1 MAVSRKI
8 LDENK
13 MQCKFGVNMSI
24 SSKSRYKSGRLIMR
38 SEERL
43 FENYGLDTKQILE
56 RLLARFGRKKTGKFT
71 ERRKAGFKPRT
82 STESIGCRARADGR
96 CIEPAKGK
104 AVPFNPINSATA
116 LFLQFFSVFSHL

>member
-1 MAVSRKI
+1 MAVNRKI

-56 RLLARFGRKKTGKFT
+56 RLLERFGKKKTGKFT
-71 ERRKAGFKPRT
+71 ERRKAGFK
-82 STESIGCRARADGR
+82 SGCKSQDLRL
-96 CIEPAKGK
+96 K
-104 AVPFNPINSATA
+104 V
-116 LFLQFFSVFSHL
+116 